1 MKHFKLYILLFF
13 VRHRINRWFRSNNPS
28 KSMIRKWEE
37 NLKKSSF
44 YNNSSLPYPIVNKQL
59 FMANFDAINTV
70 NITKKE
76 AFKVPD
82 VAVKCRMHFNS
93 KDVTFATILFYENES
108 EFHLFRA
115 YFFFI
120 ISDWLPVI
128 N

>member
-1 MKHFKLYILLFF
+1 LCKKKENIPQKYPVVSAE
-13 VRHRINRWFRSNNPS
+13 VRIF
-28 KSMIRKWEE
+28 
-37 NLKKSSF
+37 
-44 YNNSSLPYPIVNKQL
+44 
-59 FMANFDAINTV
+59 AGCNFLQ
-70 NITKKE
+70 KKE